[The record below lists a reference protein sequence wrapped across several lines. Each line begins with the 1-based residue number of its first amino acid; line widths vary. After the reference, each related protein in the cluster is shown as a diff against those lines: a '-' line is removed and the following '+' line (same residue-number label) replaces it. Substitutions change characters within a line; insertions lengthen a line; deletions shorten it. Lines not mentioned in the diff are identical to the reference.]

1 MLMCL
6 WMGECPVSESP
17 DIPPVPEPMEEGAAV
32 DAAARALHDLFHE
45 ENETGLGPD
54 DCRDECVSPPSI
66 WRAAARAAIDA
77 ISYPALLA
85 ELSRQAAV
93 VELLRQVYEDPTL
106 ALGYAVVHRD
116 TGWDDEGNYVGTGE
130 ITHTE
135 PEGRWRRE
143 TRAALAALDTP

>member
-54 DCRDECVSPPSI
+54 DCRDECVSPPTI

-85 ELSRQAAV
+85 ELTRQAAV
-93 VELLRQVYEDPTL
+93 VEAGVAFAEKHGRYHPDFWL
-106 ALGYAVVHRD
+106 AESREYATNGGYKSCDAC
-116 TGWDDEGNYVGTGE
+116 TFC
-130 ITHTE
+130 
-135 PEGRWRRE
+135 
-143 TRAALAALDTP
+143 AALDTP